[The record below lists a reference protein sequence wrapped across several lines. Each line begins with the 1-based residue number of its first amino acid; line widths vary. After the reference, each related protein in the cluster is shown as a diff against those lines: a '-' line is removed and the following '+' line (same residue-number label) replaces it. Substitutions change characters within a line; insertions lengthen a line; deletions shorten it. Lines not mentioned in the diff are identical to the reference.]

1 MLANGGCE
9 HGQLGQ
15 SEYLMEVCNAWTSRP
30 QLSCGQRSAG
40 KALGCRVPLF
50 DHKFD
55 FGLESSVKRFYLT

>member
-30 QLSCGQRSAG
+30 QLWATVGGQGIGMSG
-40 KALGCRVPLF
+40 T
-50 DHKFD
+50 
-55 FGLESSVKRFYLT
+55 SI